1 MVTLRDARN
10 ADVDALVR
18 IDADTWSPE
27 VTPAPEGRADASRW
41 RARIAADHAIV
52 AEVDGVVVGSVVLGQ
67 AIPLATHAHV
77 LEIRGLAVAPEHQ
90 GRGIARALVAAACER
105 AERCGARKLSL
116 RVMATNPS
124 ARRLYE
130 SCGFRVEGV
139 LRGEFLI
146 GGVLVDDVLMAREL
160 SPATAAE
167 NPVDN

>member
-1 MVTLRDARN
+1 MTLRDARDD
-10 ADVDALVR
+10 DVDELVQ
-18 IDADTWSPE
+18 IDAATWSPD
-27 VTPAPEGRADASRW
+27 VTPAPEGRADAARW
-41 RARIAADHAIV
+41 RATITADQAIV

-67 AIPLATHAHV
+67 TIPLATHAHV

-105 AERCGARKLSL
+105 AEQCGARKLSL

-124 ARRLYE
+124 AQRLYE

-146 GGVLVDDVLMAREL
+146 DGALVDDVLMARDL
-160 SPATAAE
+160 APAAAE
-167 NPVDN
+167 ENSVES